1 MNSGI
6 CERRKM
12 NPLVTIILFTFSLYF
27 IASSRSFSLV
37 VTFLFP
43 SNILFENL
51 INKTSIITVKIKNS
65 TLFMKLLIQ
74 LRTGNKSHL
83 RAKDVV
89 LLIDLSQTL
98 IPYLSSGK
106 YTVIKLYQSVAEY
119 SKILNELR
127 LQLKK
132 TTNE

>member
-1 MNSGI
+1 
-6 CERRKM
+6 M